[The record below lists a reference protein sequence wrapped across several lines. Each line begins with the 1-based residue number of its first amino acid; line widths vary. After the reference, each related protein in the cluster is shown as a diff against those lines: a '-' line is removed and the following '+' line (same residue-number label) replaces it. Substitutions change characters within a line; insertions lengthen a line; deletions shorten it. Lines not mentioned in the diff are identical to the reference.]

1 MINLSK
7 RLKTVAELIEEN
19 SKVIDVGCDHGLLDI
34 YLVQNKNCS
43 CLATDI
49 SATCL
54 EKAKYN
60 IKINNLED
68 KIETKV
74 TNGLEGIEYRDYD
87 YIVIT
92 GMGAKTI
99 MKILENKIPS
109 KLIIQSN
116 NNIEELKRFLN
127 KRYKL
132 LDELVVYENGIYYVI
147 LYLEKGKQKLKYS
160 DYIVYKKNNK
170 DYINHLIKKY
180 TKILNKMPN
189 KYLFKKIK
197 LYIKI
202 TILKNI

>member
-7 RLKTVAELIEEN
+7 RLLAIADLIEEN

-34 YLVQNKNCS
+34 YLVQNKNCHP
-43 CLATDI
+43 LATDI

-60 IKINNLED
+60 IKLNNLDD

-74 TNGLEGIEYRDYD
+74 TNGLEGIEYSNYD
-87 YIVIT
+87 YVVIT

-99 MKILENKIPS
+99 MKILENKTPS

-116 NNIEELKRFLN
+116 NNIEELKHFLN

-132 LDELVVYENGIYYVI
+132 LEG
-147 LYLEKGKQKLKYS
+147 
-160 DYIVYKKNNK
+160 
-170 DYINHLIKKY
+170 
-180 TKILNKMPN
+180 
-189 KYLFKKIK
+189 
-197 LYIKI
+197 
-202 TILKNI
+202 